1 MATPAAMERTAVKIN
16 FFMAHSKNSLLVVRF
31 CCLRLGLKT
40 RGESN
45 GVFGA
50 HCSTPTAVGALAR
63 GDEASLSRE
72 LEIEYVGFGTHAQTI
87 AAFGAAVVVKDR
99 LYDANLADDGP
110 EGAERTQM
118 TAPAAFKKQK
128 IQRKDARDRKSTR
141 LNSSHKVQSRMPS
154 SA

>member
-1 MATPAAMERTAVKIN
+1 M
-16 FFMAHSKNSLLVVRF
+16 
-31 CCLRLGLKT
+31 RLGLKT

-50 HCSTPTAVGALAR
+50 HGSAPTAVGALAR

-99 LYDANLADDGP
+99 LDDANLADDGP
-110 EGAERTQM
+110 EGAEWTQM

-128 IQRKDARDRKSTR
+128 IQRKDARDGRDKSRSDAPDKFAPQEGLRTYPF
-141 LNSSHKVQSRMPS
+141 KGS
-154 SA
+154 SAGDGRSKQRCRGKRVACVARLQ

>member
-1 MATPAAMERTAVKIN
+1 M
-16 FFMAHSKNSLLVVRF
+16 
-31 CCLRLGLKT
+31 
-40 RGESN
+40 
-45 GVFGA
+45 
-50 HCSTPTAVGALAR
+50 
-63 GDEASLSRE
+63 SRE

-128 IQRKDARDRKSTR
+128 IQRKDARDGRDKSRSDAPDKFAPQEGLRTYPF
-141 LNSSHKVQSRMPS
+141 KGS
-154 SA
+154 SAGDGRSKSVRQLTTAVGDGAVAATHACQYVDRVNGNEYI